1 MTKEQWK
8 QVENAAVDLYSTVYL
23 KVDGYD
29 VAFKL
34 VRVSA
39 YKNEIAIW
47 VGGVF
52 KGEWLGKDCEE
63 RRRFCQ
69 KRERS
74 LLSAKQKADFK
85 KLPKKQQKDLLN
97 RYHSLTYEW
106 YEPYWSSFG
115 ALKRHL
121 LANNKSVELVKIG

>member
-1 MTKEQWK
+1 MKKEEWK
-8 QVENAAVDLYSTVYL
+8 QVEAAATAFYPTAYL

-29 VAFKL
+29 VALTL
-34 VRVSA
+34 VRVST
-39 YKNEIAIW
+39 YKNEIAIY

-52 KGEWLGKDCEE
+52 RGEWLGKDCEE

-69 KRERS
+69 RRERS

-115 ALKRHL
+115 TLKRHL